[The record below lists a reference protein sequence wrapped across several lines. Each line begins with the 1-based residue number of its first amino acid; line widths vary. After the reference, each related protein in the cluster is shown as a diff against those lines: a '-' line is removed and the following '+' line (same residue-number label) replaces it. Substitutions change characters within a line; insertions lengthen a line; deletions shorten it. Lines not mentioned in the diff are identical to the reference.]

1 MSNLIF
7 LRAQTIH
14 REGLTRG
21 VTFVPTPGGLLQP
34 GASGYMILPVT
45 HDGFL
50 GAFELGRDYV
60 FDLNE
65 EETHYFRRRG
75 EIK

>member
-1 MSNLIF
+1 
-7 LRAQTIH
+7 
-14 REGLTRG
+14 
-21 VTFVPTPGGLLQP
+21 
-34 GASGYMILPVT
+34 MILPVT